1 MRVRVVSA
9 FLARGATLG
18 VGVSGLVLLAAL
30 PYSEAVEI
38 VRRNARKLQA
48 LNVDS
53 NQLLER
59 AARARELGYAYAPVG
74 VVPGSRAVAVPVR
87 LADGRTVAGLAIATI
102 TERLPEKRLQSV
114 VQQMQERAA
123 LIGAQA
129 AEIARRKR

>member
-48 LNVDS
+48 LNDIAAVS
-53 NQLLER
+53 VHYNLAPCKEQPWQSPQL
-59 AARARELGYAYAPVG
+59 P
-74 VVPGSRAVAVPVR
+74 P
-87 LADGRTVAGLAIATI
+87 
-102 TERLPEKRLQSV
+102 K
-114 VQQMQERAA
+114 
-123 LIGAQA
+123 
-129 AEIARRKR
+129 ARRRFPPM